1 MKKNILVCGAS
12 GFVGTNICKRLMLN
26 KNFRIYAIYF
36 SNKPKIKY
44 NKNII
49 WIRSDLRQLNN
60 CLKLTKNKDI
70 IIQCAATTS
79 GSNDILLHPY
89 LHVTDNAVMNSYLLK
104 ASYVNNVKHFIF
116 TSCTVMYPHS
126 NKPLTET
133 EFDEKKIFT
142 SYYGVAHT
150 KLYVEKISKFF
161 SDISDTKFT
170 IIRHSNLYG
179 PYDKFDI
186 KKGHF
191 IGSSIKKIF
200 DKDKS
205 VKING
210 PGEEKRD
217 FLYIDDFLDFLDK
230 VIRKQHQ
237 KFQIFNCTYGRSFS
251 VVDVLSRLIKLS
263 GVKKKIVHYTNRKNI
278 NVNILV
284 SSRKAE
290 KQLGWR
296 PFFTLNRGLKKTIQW
311 YKNEIN

>member
-26 KNFRIYAIYF
+26 KNLRIYAIYF

-179 PYDKFDI
+179 PHDKFDI

-200 DKDKS
+200 DMDKS
-205 VKING
+205 VNING
-210 PGEEKRD
+210 LGKEKRD

-230 VIRKQHQ
+230 AIRKQRQ
-237 KFQIFNCTYGRSFS
+237 KFQIFNCTYGKSFS
-251 VVDVLSRLIKLS
+251 VVDVLSRLINLS

-290 KQLGWR
+290 KQLGWK